1 MKWFQ
6 NRDLVVPVDFSDES
20 FAAIDV
26 ALQLAEK
33 PSLVHVI
40 HVLPL
45 LETLSPGMV
54 WDTVDEESRSEHAK
68 KALKDK
74 LAESKFEGIHTA
86 ITFGDAGQ
94 EIADFIT
101 HEKPPWMHLVLT
113 GRNAAPEVIEVAH
126 TVTEMTKIKHAYG
139 QGIKAAQGV
148 EF

>member
-6 NRDLVVPVDFSDES
+6 NRDLVVPVDFSDDS
-20 FAAIDV
+20 FAALDV

-54 WDTVDEESRSEHAK
+54 WDTVDEESRSEHAE

-74 LAESKFEGIHTA
+74 LAEPKFEGIHMA

-94 EIADFIT
+94 EIAEFA
-101 HEKPPWMHLVLT
+101 EKLEAGLIVLPSHGRTGLKRLLIGSVAERVVRLAHCPVLVL
-113 GRNAAPEVIEVAH
+113 RS
-126 TVTEMTKIKHAYG
+126 
-139 QGIKAAQGV
+139 
-148 EF
+148 

>member
-6 NRDLVVPVDFSDES
+6 NRDLVVPVDFSDDS
-20 FAAIDV
+20 FAALDV

-45 LETLSPGMV
+45 LEPLSPGMV
-54 WDTVDEESRSEHAK
+54 WDTVDEESRSEHAE

-74 LAESKFEGIHTA
+74 LAESKFEGIHMA

-94 EIADFIT
+94 EIAEFA
-101 HEKPPWMHLVLT
+101 EKVEAGLIVLPSHGRTGLKRLLIGSVAERVVRLAHCPVLVL
-113 GRNAAPEVIEVAH
+113 RS
-126 TVTEMTKIKHAYG
+126 
-139 QGIKAAQGV
+139 
-148 EF
+148 

>member
-6 NRDLVVPVDFSDES
+6 NRDLVVPVDFSDDS
-20 FAAIDV
+20 FAALDV

-54 WDTVDEESRSEHAK
+54 WDTVDEESRSEHAE

-74 LAESKFEGIHTA
+74 LAESKFEGIHMA

-94 EIADFIT
+94 EIAEFS
-101 HEKPPWMHLVLT
+101 EKVEAGLIVLPSHGRTGLKRLLIGSVAERVVRLAHCPVLVL
-113 GRNAAPEVIEVAH
+113 RS
-126 TVTEMTKIKHAYG
+126 
-139 QGIKAAQGV
+139 
-148 EF
+148 